1 MSGQISSALILLAVA
16 FLLPGFIF
24 AALMAFFMRRYNR
37 FRSWIRITLVLTVLG
52 TAMWTYAVR
61 YQGVDIGSL
70 QIGSMASVVA
80 LFSAVLALVSVWI
93 VPRKFGANLNP
104 PPHPGPP
111 PQGGRE
117 DNRPIKTPRIDV

>member
-1 MSGQISSALILLAVA
+1 MSGQISSALILLGVA

-93 VPRKFGANLNP
+93 VPRKKLELP
-104 PPHPGPP
+104 PTLRQAQDERDPKS
-111 PQGGRE
+111 
-117 DNRPIKTPRIDV
+117 RPIKIKSIEP